1 MSEFKHA
8 GHVNTSQTI
17 EILKESVK
25 KYHIN
30 QVVVASTFGDTGLAV
45 AREFTRELDGH
56 ILNLVVVTHNTGFR
70 EPGQIE
76 MSVERRREIEDL
88 GAKVYTGTMAFR
100 NIGAAIRG
108 KQGYSQEDLIAN
120 TLRLFGQG
128 VKVCVEI
135 ALMASDAGLLT
146 PDDCLA
152 MAGTGRGADTVALIK
167 PMPSNRLFDLKVRAI
182 LAKPMEW

>member
-1 MSEFKHA
+1 MPEFAHA
-8 GHVNTSQTI
+8 GRVNTSQTI
-17 EILKESVK
+17 EILKKGVQ

-30 QVVVASTFGDTGLAV
+30 QVVVASTCGDTGLAA
-45 AREFTRELDGH
+45 ARELNGH
-56 ILNLVVVTHNTGFR
+56 GVNLVVVTHNTGFR

-76 MSVERRREIEDL
+76 ISVERRREIEDL
-88 GAKVYTGTMAFR
+88 GARVHTGTMAFR

-108 KQGYSQEDLIAN
+108 KQGCSQEDLIAN

-128 VKVCVEI
+128 IKVCVEI
-135 ALMASDAGLLT
+135 ALMASDAGLIT

-152 MAGTGRGADTVALIK
+152 MAGTGRGADTIALIK